1 MYAVIEDRGRQYKV
15 SEGDVVRVDRRDAE
29 PGDKI
34 EFDHVLLVSGD
45 DGVQVGKPT
54 VAGAGVAGVVE
65 GEVKGRKVVT
75 MHFRRRKDSRTR
87 TGHRQKYT
95 AVRIESISLS

>member
-1 MYAVIEDRGRQYKV
+1 MYAVIEDRGRQYRV
-15 SEGDVVRVDRRDAE
+15 AEGDVVRIDRRDAE
-29 PGDKI
+29 PGEAI
-34 EFDHVLLVSGD
+34 TFDRVLLVSGD
-45 DGVQVGKPT
+45 DGVQVGKPA
-54 VAGAGVAGVVE
+54 VDGASVSAVVE